1 MTQPNAGSS
10 REDED
15 VRRVSGEFAGRLE
28 RLGIHVS
35 GAERP
40 EELLDMVEAVE
51 RFEAAVESR
60 GGDLMMDEGPRGQT
74 TEPDDRHFALPVRRE
89 HESVAKYIERLAHAT
104 DEVRR
109 HSPRAD

>member
-1 MTQPNAGSS
+1 MTQPNDANA
-10 REDED
+10 RDDED
-15 VRRVSGEFAGRLE
+15 VRRVSAELSGRLS

-40 EELLDMVEAVE
+40 EELLDMLEAVD
-51 RFEAAVESR
+51 RFEAAVQSR
-60 GGDLMMDEGPRGQT
+60 GGDLMMDEGPRGHT

-89 HESVAKYIERLAHAT
+89 HESVARYVERLARAT